1 MPWAHLDCQSTYLVS
16 SGPLRDLSQ
25 QKGTEPEKRHL
36 DCPLAYIHTYMLIH
50 ACSCTHTHTHTHTL
64 TTHKN
69 RRGTRP
75 SAFLPGALW
84 VYKIRGSIVFSTFA
98 KLWIY
103 MRLSVY
109 ICSFSFSPIPLLCS
123 ERERRVFGKS
133 DSLSKLSR
141 LHKPSCSQLS
151 HGAALRDVT
160 SVRAEPL
167 CQDPRHSST
176 PYHSK
181 CASSRPPLDPF

>member
-1 MPWAHLDCQSTYLVS
+1 
-16 SGPLRDLSQ
+16 
-25 QKGTEPEKRHL
+25 
-36 DCPLAYIHTYMLIH
+36 
-50 ACSCTHTHTHTHTL
+50 
-64 TTHKN
+64 
-69 RRGTRP
+69 
-75 SAFLPGALW
+75 
-84 VYKIRGSIVFSTFA
+84 
-98 KLWIY
+98 

-109 ICSFSFSPIPLLCS
+109 ISSFSFSPIPLLCS